1 MSIGTTV
8 PITPVPPATP
18 AAAVSLSSASELPA
32 LSSAE
37 AHSTLAMISLAAPAH
52 TPAARLPLEV
62 VAVVDRSGSMGGPKM
77 QTMKQTLR
85 FLVEK
90 GLQSG
95 DSLSLVAF
103 DDTVDTRL
111 PLTSMDAVG
120 KRSALEAVDNMQPG
134 RTTNLS
140 GGLLQGLDLLQRAP
154 PPPGGSTR
162 AVLLFTDGIANCG
175 ITSGPG
181 ILEAAKGAMAGGPV
195 TTIFT
200 FGFGEGHNEDM
211 LRALS
216 QATNGLYYFIDKVE
230 TIPQAFA
237 DCLGG
242 LVAVVAQN
250 ATLVLTPA
258 EGDAATIA
266 HVHSSYKRT
275 AAADGSGGV
284 ELSLGDIYA
293 DDEKDVMVQLSLPA
307 LPAPLAEGAGA
318 GASPCL
324 HATLRYYS
332 VPTSRFESVST
343 TLNVARPLATP
354 AQQPLNLKLEAQ
366 RMRVAAAEAMARAA
380 QLADAGRLDEGR
392 AELQR
397 CRDATLSS
405 PAMAAGG
412 SEQCAA
418 LVADLS
424 RVATGY
430 ESAREYER
438 WGGKMAKMSA
448 MSHCQQ
454 RSNHVTGGAY
464 EKASKRASKAAWT
477 MGPSSAPPPR
487 AAAAAAGPPSQPAFA
502 PQQFLQQ
509 QQFVQQQQLVQKPAE
524 STESAARPQSAG
536 WFGWMRSA

>member
-1 MSIGTTV
+1 MSGTTV
-8 PITPVPPATP
+8 PTTPVPVTAD
-18 AAAVSLSSASELPA
+18 AIISLSSSSERQS

-37 AHSTLAMISLAAPAH
+37 AHSTLAMVSLAAPAH
-52 TPAARLPLEV
+52 TTAARLPIEV

-95 DSLSLVAF
+95 DSLSLVSF
-103 DDTVDTRL
+103 DDTVETRL
-111 PLTSMDAVG
+111 PLTTMDAAG
-120 KRSALEAVDNMQPG
+120 KKSALEAVDHMQPG

-154 PPPGGSTR
+154 LPAGGSTR
-162 AVLLFTDGIANCG
+162 AVLLFTDGIANVG
-175 ITSGPG
+175 ITSGTG
-181 ILEAAKGAMAGGPV
+181 ILEAAQGAMAGGPV

-211 LRALS
+211 LRGLS

-250 ATLVLTPA
+250 ATLTLTPA
-258 EGDAATIA
+258 EGGAAIA
-266 HVHSSYKRT
+266 HVHSSYKQT
-275 AAADGSGGV
+275 AAAGGAV

-293 DDEKDVMVQLSLPA
+293 EDEKDVMVQLSLPKLA
-307 LPAPLAEGAGA
+307 TPLAEDEGAP
-318 GASPCL
+318 PCL

-332 VPTSRFESVST
+332 VPTSRFESAST
-343 TLNVARPLATP
+343 TLSVARPAVTP
-354 AQQPLNLKLEAQ
+354 AQQPVNLKLEEQ

-380 QLADAGRLDEGR
+380 QLADQGRLDEGR
-392 AELQR
+392 TVLQQ
-397 CRDATLSS
+397 CRNLTLSS
-405 PAMAAGG
+405 PAATSA
-412 SEQCAA
+412 QCEA

-424 RVATGY
+424 RVETGY
-430 ESAREYER
+430 ENSREYER
-438 WGGKMAKMSA
+438 WGGKMSKMSA

-454 RSNHVTGGAY
+454 RSNHMTGGTY
-464 EKASKRASKAAWT
+464 EKASKRASKAAWA
-477 MGPSSAPPPR
+477 GPSSAPPRP
-487 AAAAAAGPPSQPAFA
+487 AGPPQPAFA
-502 PQQFLQQ
+502 PQQPLQQ
-509 QQFVQQQQLVQKPAE
+509 QLAPPPKPLAPGPD
-524 STESAARPQSAG
+524 PQPAG
-536 WFGWMRSA
+536 WFGWMRSK